1 MIKDT
6 WEKNENASANKKE
19 ITVLKEHFPACF
31 KEDGSFDIER
41 FKEYLSEDI
50 NVINEGYELK
60 FLGKNYARLLVTLE
74 TETVIV
80 PNEEHNQKEE
90 NKDSENIY
98 ITGDNLD
105 GLKHLLKSYAGK
117 VKCIYIDPP
126 YNTGSDGFVYN
137 DNFNFT
143 IEELTEKLSIGEEQA
158 KRILDLKQRSSASD
172 SAWLMFMYPRLQL
185 ARDLLS
191 DDGVIFVSIDDNQ
204 QANLKLMCDDVF
216 GIENFV
222 SQIIVQSNKRGQ
234 TYKELAKTHEYL
246 LTYTKNIDGKINE
259 LMKDVGSFKM
269 ADNLGD
275 FSERDLRNRN
285 PKFGRFNRPNLYYPI
300 YVNPDEVDKNGF
312 SPISLIKND
321 DFKVEVIPLNSEG
334 KESCWRWGKN
344 KFTDNNAENSMD
356 SNVVA
361 RLKTTGEYGIYEKYR
376 KTTYKAKTIWYN
388 EEIVSDLIEE
398 DDDIWDET
406 GVITEQGS
414 VELRKYGMGETF
426 DFPKPTYL
434 IKKILTLGSDNDSIC
449 LDFFSGSATTAE
461 AVLQLNN
468 ELGNEGK
475 RRFISIQLPE
485 NLKSKLEESS
495 KSEKEKINN
504 VINFL
509 ETNKRYPTL
518 DQVGIERIVRVA
530 NIIKEE
536 NPETTIDLGFKHFTL
551 AEPTADTINDLVE
564 FNPSENAMIINNTI
578 LDDFGVPTVITTWL
592 NNDGYGLTTEVVK
605 ISFSGYEA
613 YYKDKYL
620 YLVHPELPNEAIEE
634 IVVKYETDGD
644 FNPENIV
651 LFGYSFTWTELE
663 SLKTNLKRLQDTE
676 KNLRINFDIRY

>member
-6 WEKNENASANKKE
+6 WDKNENASANKKE

-143 IEELTEKLSIGEEQA
+143 VEELTEKLSIGEEQA
-158 KRILDLKQRSSASD
+158 QRILDLTKRGSASH

-191 DDGVIFVSIDDNQ
+191 DDGVIFISIDDNELS
-204 QANLKLMCDDVF
+204 NLKLLSDDIF
-216 GIENFV
+216 GEEHFIAQITTLNNPRGR
-222 SQIIVQSNKRGQ
+222 SQDKYFATN
-234 TYKELAKTHEYL
+234 HEYIL
-246 LTYTKNIDGKINE
+246 VYSKTELPNGALSIAKENNQIEKEYPEIDHKKRRYRLIE
-259 LMKDVGSFKM
+259 
-269 ADNLGD
+269 
-275 FSERDLRNRN
+275 LRNTHRE
-285 PKFGRFNRPNLYYPI
+285 FGKHNRPNLYYPI
-300 YVNPDEVDKNGF
+300 YYNKKEDL
-312 SPISLIKND
+312 ISLKEKKDFFPIFPNWNDGFEGCWTWDIKKAEKDLEHLQVKEVNGSW
-321 DFKVEVIPLNSEG
+321 KVYRKDYG
-334 KESCWRWGKN
+334 KG
-344 KFTDNNAENSMD
+344 SMKM
-356 SNVVA
+356 
-361 RLKTTGEYGIYEKYR
+361 LKTIFNDKSFYTDKGQ
-376 KTTYKAKTIWYN
+376 TA
-388 EEIVSDLIEE
+388 VSKLFNTKLKVFEFPK
-398 DDDIWDET
+398 
-406 GVITEQGS
+406 S
-414 VELRKYGMGETF
+414 VEL
-426 DFPKPTYL
+426 
-434 IKKILTLGSDNDSIC
+434 IKQIIQTCCKENNNIV
-449 LDFFSGSATTAE
+449 LDFFSGSGTAAHALLE
-461 AVLQLNN
+461 LNVEDKIN
-468 ELGNEGK
+468 RN
-475 RRFISIQLPE
+475 FVMVQLPE
-485 NLKSKLEESS
+485 EINKNSVGH
-495 KSEKEKINN
+495 KEGFSTIDE
-504 VINFL
+504 IG
-509 ETNKRYPTL
+509 R
-518 DQVGIERIVRVA
+518 ERIIKAA
-530 NIIKEE
+530 NKIKEE
-536 NPETTIDLGFKHFTL
+536 NPDTNIDLGFKHFTL
-551 AEPTADTINDLVE
+551 KEPVNETVNKLVE
-564 FNPSENAMIINNTI
+564 FNPDVNKLFADKTL
-578 LDDFGVPTVITTWL
+578 LDEFGVPTVITTWL
-592 NNDGYGLTTEVVK
+592 NNDGYGLTTEVEK
-605 ISFSGYEA
+605 ITFAGYET
-613 YYKDKYL
+613 YYKEKHL

-634 IVVKYETDGD
+634 LVVKYETDGN

-676 KNLRINFDIRY
+676 KNLRINFDVRY

>member
-6 WEKNENASANKKE
+6 WDKNENASANKKE

-90 NKDSENIY
+90 NVDSENIY

-158 KRILDLKQRSSASD
+158 QRILDLTKRGSASH

-191 DDGVIFVSIDDNQ
+191 DDGVIFISIDDNE
-204 QANLKLMCDDVF
+204 QANLKLLCDDIF
-216 GIENFV
+216 GEENFETDMV
-222 SQIIVQSNKRGQ
+222 WRKKTGASDSSGISTITESILVYCKNKNEGNIFSKNPDSFDPSRYKLEDEFIEERGP
-234 TYKELAKTHEYL
+234 Y
-246 LTYTKNIDGKINE
+246 YT
-259 LMKDVGSFKM
+259 
-269 ADNLGD
+269 DNLDRGGLHYSD
-275 FSERDLRNRN
+275 AMNYSILAPDGTQIYPNGRTEFSNDGWTWKWSKE
-285 PKFGRFNRPNLYYPI
+285 K
-300 YVNPDEVDKNGF
+300 VDWGIKNGF
-312 SPISLIKND
+312 IVIEKSSRKKSGWAVKYKNYMNVDNEGRPIERASAYKNTIFDILNTKGTTEVTNLLGGKYFSNPKPSELIK
-321 DFKVEVIPLNSEG
+321 
-334 KESCWRWGKN
+334 
-344 KFTDNNAENSMD
+344 
-356 SNVVA
+356 
-361 RLKTTGEYGIYEKYR
+361 
-376 KTTYKAKTIWYN
+376 
-388 EEIVSDLIEE
+388 
-398 DDDIWDET
+398 
-406 GVITEQGS
+406 
-414 VELRKYGMGETF
+414 
-426 DFPKPTYL
+426 YL
-434 IKKILTLGSDNDSIC
+434 INLVLDNELI
-449 LDFFSGSATTAE
+449 LDFFSGSATTADATMQRNAE
-461 AVLQLNN
+461 DN
-468 ELGNEGK
+468 GNRK
-475 RRFISIQLPE
+475 FIMVQLPE
-485 NLKSKLEESS
+485 
-495 KSEKEKINN
+495 KIKQGT
-504 VINFL
+504 L
-509 ETNKRYPTL
+509 SYNKGYRTV
-518 DQVGIERIVRVA
+518 DEIGRDRIIKAA
-530 NIIKEE
+530 NKIKEE
-536 NPETTIDLGFKHFTL
+536 NPGSIIDLGFKHFTL
-551 AEPTADTINDLVE
+551 NEPTSETVNKLVE
-564 FNPSENAMIINNTI
+564 FNPDEDKLFSDRTV
-578 LDDFGVPTVITTWL
+578 LDEFGVPTVITTWL
-592 NNDGYGLTTEVVK
+592 NNDGYGLTTEAEK
-605 ISFSGYEA
+605 IMFASYEA
-613 YYKDKYL
+613 YYKDKHL

-634 IVVKYETDGD
+634 LVVKYETDGN

-676 KNLRINFDIRY
+676 KNLRINFDVRY